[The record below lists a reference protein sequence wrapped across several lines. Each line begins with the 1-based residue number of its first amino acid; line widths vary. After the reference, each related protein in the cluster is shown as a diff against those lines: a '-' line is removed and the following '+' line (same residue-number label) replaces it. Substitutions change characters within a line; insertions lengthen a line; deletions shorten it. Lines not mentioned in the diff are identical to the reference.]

1 MESADGKLL
10 RGNIRGEERFCIT
23 NLTGILLKAGKG
35 DKILACRIRNLV
47 RCQR

>member
-10 RGNIRGEERFCIT
+10 RGNISSEERFCMT

-35 DKILACRIRNLV
+35 DKILVCRIRNLV

>member
-1 MESADGKLL
+1 M
-10 RGNIRGEERFCIT
+10 T
-23 NLTGILLKAGKG
+23 NLTGILLKADKG